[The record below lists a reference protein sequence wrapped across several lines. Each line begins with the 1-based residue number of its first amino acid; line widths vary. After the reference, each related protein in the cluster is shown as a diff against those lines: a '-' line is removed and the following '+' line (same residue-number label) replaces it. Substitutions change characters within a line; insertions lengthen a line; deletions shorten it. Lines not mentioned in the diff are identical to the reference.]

1 MREEI
6 RREHEARRF
15 LLELAREAYPWK
27 VTAYKN
33 KVKMMRR
40 KMKLPLKK
48 ADWTAEQRKEWN
60 ACLLECR
67 KAFEDYLIT
76 RLERDIGMR
85 DEGRG
90 MRFLERRSPG
100 GDTQHLAITHV
111 PTTPAGAGYGTM
123 CNCQG
128 RALSGGGGSDTAL
141 PKTDCAVVSEAN
153 VVGTSDFGQNCVS
166 RSDLRSILLENKL
179 LKEEKKR
186 AREERKAYIKEK
198 YGFRLGKKPETP
210 EEIEGRKQ
218 YDRDMD
224 AAMRERRRDK
234 IRVYNREYRRK
245 KRAEA
250 LAVEQEK
257 WSSEQ
262 WAVYNKKMAN
272 KAYPK
277 GSPQWLIK
285 EVVCYLAQIQDL
297 PEDAVTA
304 RLIELGGMDFLVKG
318 AESMGRSRCA
328 NSGTILA
335 AVRALGL
342 YLDPDGAVMFSR
354 GGDAARDEG

>member
-40 KMKLPLKK
+40 KMKLPKKK
-48 ADWTAEQRKEWN
+48 AEWTQGQRKEWN
-60 ACLLECR
+60 ASLLECR

-76 RLERDIGMR
+76 RLERDQAKSDKAR
-85 DEGRG
+85 ER
-90 MRFLERRSPG
+90 LERKARTPEE
-100 GDTQHLAITHV
+100 LA
-111 PTTPAGAGYGTM
+111 A
-123 CNCQG
+123 
-128 RALSGGGGSDTAL
+128 
-141 PKTDCAVVSEAN
+141 K
-153 VVGTSDFGQNCVS
+153 
-166 RSDLRSILLENKL
+166 
-179 LKEEKKR
+179 EKKR
-186 AREERKAYIKEK
+186 LLREERKAYIKEK

-354 GGDAARDEG
+354 GGNAARDEG

>member
-1 MREEI
+1 MREEL

-15 LLELAREAYPWK
+15 LLELARETYPWK

-40 KMKLPLKK
+40 KMKLPKK
-48 ADWTAEQRKEWN
+48 KTEWTQEQRKEWN

-67 KAFEDYLIT
+67 KSFEDYLIA
-76 RLERDIGMR
+76 RLERDQKKCDKAR
-85 DEGRG
+85 
-90 MRFLERRSPG
+90 ERMERKARAPEE
-100 GDTQHLAITHV
+100 LA
-111 PTTPAGAGYGTM
+111 A
-123 CNCQG
+123 
-128 RALSGGGGSDTAL
+128 
-141 PKTDCAVVSEAN
+141 K
-153 VVGTSDFGQNCVS
+153 
-166 RSDLRSILLENKL
+166 
-179 LKEEKKR
+179 EKKR
-186 AREERKAYIKEK
+186 LLREERKAYIKEK

-210 EEIEGRKQ
+210 EEFEGRKR
-218 YDRDMD
+218 YDRDME

-245 KRAEA
+245 RRAAA
-250 LAVEQEK
+250 LVVEQEK

-262 WAVYNKKMAN
+262 WAAYNKKMAN

-342 YLDPDGAVMFSR
+342 YLDPDNAVMFSR
-354 GGDAARDEG
+354 GGDAAKDEV